1 MELSGITPRADLLAA
16 AIILD
21 ILCGDPVY
29 SWHPIRLMGRL
40 LTWTETRLRSLGA
53 DGRLGGCALFVLL
66 AVAGIGT
73 AVAIPS
79 VLYELHVSLGILGHL
94 FVVYTG
100 LALGDLLKHGSQVDS
115 AAERGDVDATR
126 SAVAG
131 LVGRDVDDMDSVAC
145 RRAAIE
151 SLAESLVDGFTAPIL
166 WYALAG
172 LPGIVIFKIVST
184 MDSMVGYK
192 TDRYLRFGWC
202 GARLDDLMNW
212 IPARLAWPL
221 IATAAAIVPGCSA
234 WKALRVG
241 WHQHRV
247 VPGPNSGWSEAA
259 MAGAIQRRL
268 IGPIRLGGRL
278 VTDIWLGDRG
288 DSPAGSGSDYRRT
301 VRLIYA
307 CAAIWSVVTV
317 VAVAGTRA
325 G

>member
-53 DGRLGGCALFVLL
+53 DGRLGGCALFVIL
-66 AVAGIGT
+66 AVEGLGT
-73 AVAIPS
+73 TVAILS
-79 VLYELHVSLGILGHL
+79 VLYQLHVSLGILGHL
-94 FVVYTG
+94 FVVYSG

-115 AAERGDVDATR
+115 AAERGDVGATR

-131 LVGRDVDDMDSVAC
+131 LVGRDVDDADSAAC

-221 IATAAAIVPGCSA
+221 IATAAAVVRGCSA

-241 WHQHRV
+241 WQQHRV
-247 VPGPNSGWSEAA
+247 VPGPNSGWSEAS

-278 VTDIWLGDRG
+278 VTDIWLGDQG
-288 DSPAGSGSDYRRT
+288 DAPAGSGSDYRRT
-301 VRLIYA
+301 VRLLYA
-307 CAAIWSVVTV
+307 CAAIWSVIAVI
-317 VAVAGTRA
+317 AVAGTRA
-325 G
+325 S

>member
-16 AIILD
+16 AILLD
-21 ILCGDPVY
+21 VLCGDPVY

-53 DGRLGGCALFVLL
+53 DGRLGGCALFVVL
-66 AVAGIGT
+66 AVAGLGT
-73 AVAIPS
+73 AVTIPS
-79 VLYELHVSLGILGHL
+79 VLYQLHVSLGILGHL
-94 FVVYTG
+94 FVVYSG

-115 AAERGDVDATR
+115 AAERGDVGATR

-131 LVGRDVDDMDSVAC
+131 LVGRDVDDADSAAC

-221 IATAAAIVPGCSA
+221 IATAAAVVRGCSA

-241 WHQHRV
+241 WQQHRV
-247 VPGPNSGWSEAA
+247 VPGPNSGWSEAS

-278 VTDIWLGDRG
+278 VTDIWLGDQG
-288 DSPAGSGSDYRRT
+288 DAPAGSGSDYRRT
-301 VRLIYA
+301 VRLLYA
-307 CAAIWSVVTV
+307 CAAIWSVIAVI
-317 VAVAGTRA
+317 AVAGTRA
-325 G
+325 S